1 MRSVKETLL
10 AIGAGNKPELVVFNK
25 IDAFRGA
32 PDDFF
37 VGHTGLTATQ
47 FEKSW
52 IAKENAPAVFISA
65 TGKDNVD
72 ALKKAL
78 TELLLQL
85 RIQ

>member
-1 MRSVKETLL
+1 
-10 AIGAGNKPELVVFNK
+10 
-25 IDAFRGA
+25 
-32 PDDFF
+32 
-37 VGHTGLTATQ
+37 VGQTGLTATQ

-78 TELLLQL
+78 TELLLKL
-85 RIQ
+85 RVTV